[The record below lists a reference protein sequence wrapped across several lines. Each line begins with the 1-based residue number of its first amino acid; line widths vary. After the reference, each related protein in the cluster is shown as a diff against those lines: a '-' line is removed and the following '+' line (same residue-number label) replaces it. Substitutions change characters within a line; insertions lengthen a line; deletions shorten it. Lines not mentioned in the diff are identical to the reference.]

1 MGYGPFGKP
10 TTVSIERY
18 QKLENE
24 FNELLIEHK
33 NLVEVLETHRTA
45 MENGNVITFITRGVI
60 IFHIITRAKDN
71 LNKFIKA

>member
-18 QKLENE
+18 QRLEND

-33 NLVEVLETHRTA
+33 NLVEALEEHRTV
-45 MENGNVITFITRGVI
+45 MENTDIFTFMSRATI
-60 IFHIITRAKDN
+60 IYHIITMAKER